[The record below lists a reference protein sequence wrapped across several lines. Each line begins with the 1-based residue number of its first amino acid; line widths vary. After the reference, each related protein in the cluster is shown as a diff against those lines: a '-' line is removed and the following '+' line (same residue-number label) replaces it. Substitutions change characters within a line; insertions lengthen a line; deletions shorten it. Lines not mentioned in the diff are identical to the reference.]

1 MKRRKF
7 ITLLG
12 GAAAAWPLAAR
23 AQTGRVYRV
32 GILAATPPKTAA
44 YLVNSFRNGMQE
56 RGYVEGQNLII
67 DFRSPPMSFDQN
79 PDVAA
84 ELVQSGVDLVL
95 AWTTPAVIA
104 ARRATASI
112 PIVMV
117 GVADPVGLG
126 IIASLARPGGNI
138 TGVSNV
144 SSDLSGKM
152 IELLREIVPRIRRV
166 GVVRNKSNPGSEI
179 QLRETED
186 ALRVLGLQFEVADAH
201 TPEGFDNAFARLSAN
216 GAHGVVL
223 LPDPSLIQH
232 AERIAELAQRGGLA
246 TVFQRRENVDAGGL
260 LSYGPN
266 LSHQFYQV
274 AAHVDRILKGAK
286 PAELPVEQP
295 TKFELV
301 VNLKTANALGLQVPL
316 HLQQL
321 ADEVIE

>member
-112 PIVMV
+112 PIVV
-117 GVADPVGLG
+117 VEVADP
-126 IIASLARPGGNI
+126 
-138 TGVSNV
+138 
-144 SSDLSGKM
+144 
-152 IELLREIVPRIRRV
+152 
-166 GVVRNKSNPGSEI
+166 
-179 QLRETED
+179 
-186 ALRVLGLQFEVADAH
+186 H